1 MDLDDCDSNVIG
13 KKSFVKRKASD
24 MSEEK
29 NSSCW
34 EVKAKFQN
42 LTYWN
47 HDTLPSHD
55 DAFSRSFHWLS
66 VAEAVNFCFITVVQ
80 KHKTWYTNKSN
91 AKDTNFF
98 HKLLRW

>member
-1 MDLDDCDSNVIG
+1 
-13 KKSFVKRKASD
+13 

-29 NSSCW
+29 NSICW

-66 VAEAVNFCFITVVQ
+66 VAEAVSFCFITVVQ

-91 AKDTNFF
+91 VKDTFF
-98 HKLLRW
+98 SQIVKVVSCD